1 MRYVPSDRTLRWG
14 RVLVILLVGVV
25 VWLALGAVMWLANE
39 NDNLEQQ
46 DAQSR
51 ADRAELRERADQL
64 EAHQEALARQV
75 RRLGG
80 KPVVSTEELDSGEVI
95 VIEGKRGL
103 PGKDGRDGRDG
114 ATGRPG
120 RDGAPGVDGR
130 DGQDGSGQP
139 GPAGPTGEQGPKG
152 EQGPAG
158 PEGPQGPAGPV
169 CPEGYH
175 AEERT
180 VLTTDSP
187 LGEPMLVCVRN
198 A

>member
-14 RVLVILLVGVV
+14 RVLLILLAAVV
-25 VWLALGAVMWLANE
+25 VCLALGAVLWLSHE
-39 NDNLEQQ
+39 NDSLEEQ

-51 ADRAELRERADQL
+51 ADRTELRERADRL

-80 KPVVSTEELDSGEVI
+80 KPVVSTDDLASGEVI

-103 PGKDGRDGRDG
+103 PGEDGK
-114 ATGRPG
+114 
-120 RDGAPGVDGR
+120 DGR
-130 DGQDGSGQP
+130 DGQDGQPGRPGQDGAPGADGQDGSGEP
-139 GPAGPTGEQGPKG
+139 GPAGPAGEQGPKG
-152 EQGPAG
+152 EQGATG

-175 AEERT
+175 AEERQ
-180 VLTTDSP
+180 VMTTQNP
-187 LGEPMLVCVRN
+187 LGEPAVVCVRD